1 MQKTAWRFF
10 PAAVVVFL
18 VTVVIVDGGMIWS
31 AVHSF
36 PGSAY
41 DHAFDT
47 GNKYNEI
54 LESAAR
60 QAKLGWKLDVKV
72 VSRDIEVTLTDENG
86 ETLPGAAVEAIAT
99 HPVGPAQPTSL
110 AFAPEGANYVAR
122 AALPA
127 PGQWDLGLTARI
139 GEIKYR
145 ATRRVVIQ

>member
-1 MQKTAWRFF
+1 MQKSAWRFF
-10 PAAVVVFL
+10 PAAVIVFL
-18 VTVVIVDGGMIWS
+18 VSVVAVDGGMIWS

-36 PGSAY
+36 PGSAD

-54 LESAAR
+54 LENAAR

-72 VSRDIEVTLTDENG
+72 VSHDIEVILTDQNG
-86 ETLPGAAVEAIAT
+86 EALPGAAVEAVAT
-99 HPVGPAQPTSL
+99 HPAGPAEPTS
-110 AFAPEGANYVAR
+110 FGFSPQGASYVAR
-122 AALPA
+122 SALPA
-127 PGQWDLGLTARI
+127 PGQWDLGLTASI